1 MYRIAICDD
10 DKVICNQI
18 DQIIYEYA
26 QDNKL
31 YIGTEVFYSGEDL
44 CRFLDA
50 EASFDLILLDI
61 EMAEV
66 SGIDV
71 GNEIRKKRNDYNT
84 EIIYITGNKQ
94 YTRQLLDLRPL
105 RYIEKPFSRNTI
117 IEALELALRLSDEL
131 EGYFHFK
138 VKNSDFR
145 LKFSEILYFE
155 SRLRKVLL
163 VTESRTYEFY
173 NSLNELFP
181 KLPKYFVQIHR
192 SYIINIKKVNAF
204 CGNSVVMENNTE
216 ITVSQTYRHHLK
228 DMEKSELES
237 RGFLK

>member
-44 CRFLDA
+44 CRYLDI
-50 EASFDLILLDI
+50 ETSFDLILLDI
-61 EMAEV
+61 EMAEI

-71 GNEIRKKRNDYNT
+71 GSEIRKKRNDYNT

-138 VKNSDFR
+138 VKGSDFR

-163 VTESRTYEFY
+163 VAESQTYEFY
-173 NSLNELFP
+173 NSLNELIP
-181 KLPKYFVQIHR
+181 KLPTYFVQIHR
-192 SYIINIKKVNAF
+192 SYIINIKKVRAF

-216 ITVSQTYRHHLK
+216 ITVSQTYRQHLK
-228 DMEKSELES
+228 DIEKRELES
-237 RGFLK
+237 RGLLK